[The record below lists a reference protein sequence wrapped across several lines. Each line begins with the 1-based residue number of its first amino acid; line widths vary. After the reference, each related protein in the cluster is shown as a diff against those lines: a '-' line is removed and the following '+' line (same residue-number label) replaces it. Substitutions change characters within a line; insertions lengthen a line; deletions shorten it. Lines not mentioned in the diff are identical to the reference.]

1 MREVQQPAIEE
12 DGPLAATVT
21 LEGATLREAIGEL
34 AGILVRTV
42 EAGASVSFLLPFT
55 QAEGE
60 RFFESVAQSAERG
73 ERIVIAARVGEGLV
87 GTVQVLLAMPPNQPH
102 RAEIAKLLV
111 DPASRKRGIGRL
123 LMERAEREALARG
136 RNLLV
141 FDTVRG
147 EAGERLYRRMGY
159 VAAGVIPK
167 YALYPDGRLCDT
179 VVFYKHL

>member
-1 MREVQQPAIEE
+1 MQQPVIEKDE
-12 DGPLAATVT
+12 PIAELITLAGPALP
-21 LEGATLREAIGEL
+21 EAVGEL
-34 AGILVRTV
+34 ASILVRTV
-42 EAGASVSFLLPFT
+42 KAGASVSFLLPFT

-73 ERIVIAARVGEGLV
+73 ERVVMAARVGERLA
-87 GTVQVLLAMPPNQPH
+87 GTVQLVLAMPPNQPH

-111 DPASRKRGIGRL
+111 HPDFRGRGIGRL

-179 VVFYKHL
+179 VVFYKQL

>member
-1 MREVQQPAIEE
+1 MQQAAIEKG
-12 DGPLAATVT
+12 GPIAELVT
-21 LEGATLREAIGEL
+21 LVGPALRDAVGEL
-34 AGILVRTV
+34 AAILVHTV
-42 EAGASVSFLLPFT
+42 KAGASVSFLLPFT
-55 QAEGE
+55 HAEGE

-73 ERIVIAARVGEGLV
+73 ERVVIAARVGERLA
-87 GTVQVLLAMPPNQPH
+87 GTVQLVLAMPPNQPH

-111 DPASRKRGIGRL
+111 DPAFRGRGIGRL

-159 VAAGVIPK
+159 VAAGVIPN

-179 VVFYKHL
+179 VVFYKQL

>member
-1 MREVQQPAIEE
+1 MKEVQQPAIEE
-12 DGPLAATVT
+12 AGPPAETIILA
-21 LEGATLREAIGEL
+21 GAALREAIGEL

-60 RFFESVAQSAERG
+60 RFFEFVAQSAERG
-73 ERIVIAARVGEGLV
+73 ERIVIAARVGERLV
-87 GTVQVLLAMPPNQPH
+87 GTVQVILALPPNQPH

-111 DPASRKRGIGRL
+111 DPAFRGRGIGRL
-123 LMERAEREALARG
+123 LMERAEQEALARS

-147 EAGERLYRRMGY
+147 EAGDRLYRRMGY
-159 VAAGVIPK
+159 VAAGIIPK

-179 VVFYKHL
+179 VIFYKQL

>member
-1 MREVQQPAIEE
+1 MSEVQQPAIGE
-12 DGPLAATVT
+12 DEPLAETIT
-21 LEGATLREAIGEL
+21 LAGPALHAAIGEL
-34 AGILVRTV
+34 ATILVRTV

-73 ERIVIAARVGEGLV
+73 ERIVIAARVRERLV
-87 GTVQVLLAMPPNQPH
+87 GTVQVILAMPPNQQH

-111 DPASRKRGIGRL
+111 DPASRGRGIGRL

-136 RNLLV
+136 RSLLV

-159 VAAGVIPK
+159 VAAGVIPD